1 MCTATEK
8 GRGAAAAQCLVRKPR
23 WEHTY
28 GIYYVDM
35 YGYLNIHTIT
45 HMVLPIYIYISTNI
59 LMYTQA
65 PFSPEILNAIRIYSV
80 YTFLR
85 IRKYDI
91 YLLILTCM
99 WYFYIENT
107 FSPEILHAIRT
118 CSVSYV

>member
-1 MCTATEK
+1 
-8 GRGAAAAQCLVRKPR
+8 
-23 WEHTY
+23 
-28 GIYYVDM
+28 
-35 YGYLNIHTIT
+35 
-45 HMVLPIYIYISTNI
+45 
-59 LMYTQA
+59 MYTQA